1 MPKKSIQDLMFN
13 EIKEIHGKVD
23 LILQEKMPSMD
34 KRLSKVEVKSSLW
47 GGVSGLVGGVLI
59 ALGFNK

>member
-23 LILQEKMPSMD
+23 LILQEKMPALD
-34 KRLSKVEVKSSLW
+34 KRVSKVEVKAGIW
-47 GGVSGLVGGVLI
+47 GAVSGLVGGVLI
-59 ALGFNK
+59 ALGFQR

>member
-13 EIKEIHGKVD
+13 ELKEIHGKVD
-23 LILQEKMPSMD
+23 LILQEKMPAMD

-47 GGVSGLVGGVLI
+47 GGLSGLLGGVLI
-59 ALGFNK
+59 AFGFNK